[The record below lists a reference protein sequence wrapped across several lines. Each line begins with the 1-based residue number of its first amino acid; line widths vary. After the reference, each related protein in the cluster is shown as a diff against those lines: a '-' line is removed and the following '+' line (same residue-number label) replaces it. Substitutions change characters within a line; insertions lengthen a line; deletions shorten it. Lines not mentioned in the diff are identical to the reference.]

1 MARIPL
7 LQRVCSILLL
17 LAVGATALKFEI
29 QAGSGHDAKSRRCI
43 RNFVQKDQ
51 LVVVTA
57 ISDGYRGDGMQL
69 SMHITDATG
78 NEYGKPRDF
87 AGEQRVVFTSHADAP
102 FDVCFENVLTGSR
115 YVDRPFRSI
124 ELDVDIGAD
133 AKDWAAI
140 QAAEKLKPVETELR
154 RIEELVAEIVNEME
168 YLRLREQ
175 KLRDTNE
182 STNSRVKWFG
192 FATTF
197 LLIALWVW
205 QIMYLRAYFRS
216 KHLI

>member
-69 SMHITDATG
+69 SMHVRLP
-78 NEYGKPRDF
+78 YGQI
-87 AGEQRVVFTSHADAP
+87 G
-102 FDVCFENVLTGSR
+102 GS
-115 YVDRPFRSI
+115 
-124 ELDVDIGAD
+124 
-133 AKDWAAI
+133 
-140 QAAEKLKPVETELR
+140 
-154 RIEELVAEIVNEME
+154 
-168 YLRLREQ
+168 
-175 KLRDTNE
+175 
-182 STNSRVKWFG
+182 
-192 FATTF
+192 
-197 LLIALWVW
+197 
-205 QIMYLRAYFRS
+205 
-216 KHLI
+216 